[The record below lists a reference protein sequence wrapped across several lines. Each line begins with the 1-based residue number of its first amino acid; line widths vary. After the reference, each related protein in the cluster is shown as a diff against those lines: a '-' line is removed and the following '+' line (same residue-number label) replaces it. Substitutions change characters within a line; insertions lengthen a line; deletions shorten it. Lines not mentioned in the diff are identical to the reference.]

1 MALAALWGWFNVV
14 YSDMDHCHLVL
25 SSFSH
30 SMSDNL
36 SLGNNKSN
44 FSFVRALVFSP
55 GKPGSNWFKATVGD
69 SLVMVFYPDDAS
81 ITAEMI
87 QPGDTLF
94 IAGVKDMEVKGSCD
108 KKANC
113 APFALQIDA
122 FKNAVRYRQQNI
134 EAELLIE
141 KAVESQPKEEPKD
154 SEFFEVFID
163 QSMKFS
169 GLVRGK
175 ENVDFVKAKK
185 EKYSARGRHRSM
197 YAINEIIELARRG
210 EAK

>member
-1 MALAALWGWFNVV
+1 
-14 YSDMDHCHLVL
+14 
-25 SSFSH
+25 
-30 SMSDNL
+30 MSDNL

>member
-1 MALAALWGWFNVV
+1 
-14 YSDMDHCHLVL
+14 
-25 SSFSH
+25 
-30 SMSDNL
+30 MSDNL

-44 FSFVRALVFSP
+44 FAFVRALVFSP

-81 ITAEMI
+81 ITADMI
-87 QPGDTLF
+87 QPGDTIN
-94 IAGVKDMEVKGSCD
+94 IAGVKDMDVAGSCD

-122 FKNAVRYRQQNI
+122 FKNAVRYRHQNNQI
-134 EAELLIE
+134 ELLAE
-141 KAVESQPKEEPKD
+141 KTVESQPKEEPKV
-154 SEFFEVFID
+154 SESFDVLID
-163 QSMKFS
+163 QSIRFS
-169 GLVRGK
+169 GTVRGK
-175 ENVDFVKAKK
+175 ENVDFVNAKK
-185 EKYSARGRHRSM
+185 EKYAARGTHRSM

>member
-1 MALAALWGWFNVV
+1 
-14 YSDMDHCHLVL
+14 
-25 SSFSH
+25 
-30 SMSDNL
+30 MSDNL

-163 QSMKFS
+163 QSVKFS

>member
-1 MALAALWGWFNVV
+1 
-14 YSDMDHCHLVL
+14 
-25 SSFSH
+25 
-30 SMSDNL
+30 MSDNL
-36 SLGNNKSN
+36 SLGTNKSN
-44 FSFVRALVFSP
+44 FAFVRALVFSP

-81 ITAEMI
+81 ITADMI
-87 QPGDTLF
+87 QPGDTIN
-94 IAGVKDMEVKGSCD
+94 IAGVKDMEVAGSCD

-122 FKNAVRYRQQNI
+122 FKNAVRYRQQNNQV
-134 EAELLIE
+134 ELLTE
-141 KAVESQPKEEPKD
+141 QAVVSQPEKEPKD
-154 SEFFEVFID
+154 SESFEVLID

-175 ENVDFVKAKK
+175 ENVDFVNSKK
-185 EKYSARGRHRSM
+185 DKYAARGRHRSM

>member
-1 MALAALWGWFNVV
+1 
-14 YSDMDHCHLVL
+14 
-25 SSFSH
+25 
-30 SMSDNL
+30 MSDNL
-36 SLGNNKSN
+36 SLGNSKSN
-44 FSFVRALVFSP
+44 FAFVRALVFSP

-81 ITAEMI
+81 ITADMI
-87 QPGDTLF
+87 QPGDTIN
-94 IAGVKDMEVKGSCD
+94 IAGVKDMEAAGSCD

-122 FKNAVRYRQQNI
+122 FKNAVRYRQQNNQV
-134 EAELLIE
+134 ELLTEQAI
-141 KAVESQPKEEPKD
+141 ESQPQEEPKD
-154 SEFFEVFID
+154 SKPFEVFIDID

-175 ENVDFVKAKK
+175 ENVDFVNSKK
-185 EKYSARGRHRSM
+185 DKYAARGRHRSM
-197 YAINEIIELARRG
+197 YAINEIIELARRR

>member
-1 MALAALWGWFNVV
+1 
-14 YSDMDHCHLVL
+14 
-25 SSFSH
+25 
-30 SMSDNL
+30 MSDNL

-122 FKNAVRYRQQNI
+122 FKNAVRYRQQNNQVETAAEQSI
-134 EAELLIE
+134 ESKPEVEQQNDERIE
-141 KAVESQPKEEPKD
+141 IY
-154 SEFFEVFID
+154 ID
-163 QSMKFS
+163 QSLRFS

-197 YAINEIIELARRG
+197 YAINEIVELARRG